1 MPKGLGGSPWTAAF
15 ASFIL
20 FSIGAIFP
28 VLPYIFGGGNGAVIA
43 SITLSAIAL
52 FLIGAG
58 VTIITGRNAWVSGG
72 RQVLFG
78 LAAGLTFGLGRLFD
92 SVVG

>member
-1 MPKGLGGSPWTAAF
+1 
-15 ASFIL
+15 
-20 FSIGAIFP
+20 
-28 VLPYIFGGGNGAVIA
+28 VIA

-58 VTIITGRNAWVSGG
+58 ITIITGRNALISGG

-78 LAAGLTFGLGRLFD
+78 LAAAAVTFGLGRLFD
-92 SVVG
+92 TVVG